1 MPFEMFLKLAGIEG
15 ESSDA
20 KHKGEIDVLAWSW
33 GLSHEAGSPAG
44 GGAGAGRVKIEHI
57 SIQKLVDL
65 ASPLL
70 ALFGAQ
76 GKHITDGTLTTRKAG
91 KGGDDFLLFKMTDV
105 IVTSVQ
111 VAVDT
116 NQLAESIT
124 LSFGKFEFDYRPT
137 KPDGSLGTG
146 APSSGTLTESSR
158 SSACVGAR
166 DHASIAREDGR
177 EPPFDGYARG
187 WARHDVRGLD
197 PIRAFHAVWLDGRD
211 GLRPT

>member
-1 MPFEMFLKLAGIEG
+1 MPNTRARLTC
-15 ESSDA
+15 
-20 KHKGEIDVLAWSW
+20 
-33 GLSHEAGSPAG
+33 SPGAG
-44 GGAGAGRVKIEHI
+44 GCHTRPGLRPAAALGAGRVKIEHI

-116 NQLAESIT
+116 NQPAESIT

-146 APSSGTLTESSR
+146 SSFKWDITR
-158 SSACVGAR
+158 VK
-166 DHASIAREDGR
+166 
-177 EPPFDGYARG
+177 P
-187 WARHDVRGLD
+187 V
-197 PIRAFHAVWLDGRD
+197 
-211 GLRPT
+211 

>member
-33 GLSHEAGSPAG
+33 GLSEEAGRGDPQAGSPAG
-44 GGAGAGRVKIEHI
+44 GGASRVKIESI

-116 NQLAESIT
+116 NQPAESIT

-146 APSSGTLTESSR
+146 SSFKWDITR
-158 SSACVGAR
+158 VK
-166 DHASIAREDGR
+166 
-177 EPPFDGYARG
+177 P
-187 WARHDVRGLD
+187 V
-197 PIRAFHAVWLDGRD
+197 
-211 GLRPT
+211 